1 MNRTFPILLFVVTGL
16 LVVYGTVFPAPIAQ
30 VTYVAGQG
38 KSALSSATTPDGA
51 TQSLLDQL
59 TKRDWHGAYQLVAN
73 QSEVKEQDFTR
84 ELVGTQGSLRTYATL
99 EPSEVRLL
107 KSSADEATVRA
118 RLRWATGLGDSYDT
132 RDLKVVRQGSQ
143 WRVVWPLIKEVK
155 VPPQVIPVNYL
166 RWDVLYHGSEDD
178 WTAQNA
184 ESPGVRITSM
194 RAIADTDSTVVL
206 GEVLNEDTVPAFVS
220 VNATLVAKDGKIL
233 GQESS
238 FDKISHVLLPKEV
251 SPFRIDFPGV
261 ILGQI
266 KSVKMEPYSALVPAS
281 ADPVI
286 GVLHQRLEG
295 DALGRRVLAGELLN
309 ESGQTV
315 EIAHVLATYYN
326 NNGQI
331 VWVSDAYLS
340 QALLP
345 QVPVPFTV
353 EVPEK
358 VAPEVATYRVTV
370 NHFNTSRN

>member
-1 MNRTFPILLFVVTGL
+1 
-16 LVVYGTVFPAPIAQ
+16 
-30 VTYVAGQG
+30 
-38 KSALSSATTPDGA
+38 
-51 TQSLLDQL
+51 
-59 TKRDWHGAYQLVAN
+59 
-73 QSEVKEQDFTR
+73 
-84 ELVGTQGSLRTYATL
+84 
-99 EPSEVRLL
+99 
-107 KSSADEATVRA
+107 
-118 RLRWATGLGDSYDT
+118 LRWATGLGDSYDT